1 MISRPGLRRFV
12 CFAFFSTFWVGFL
25 PGEDSRPSPVFYHA
39 ENSDDWVEHTIHMQQ
54 RYTRVLVVDSSDH
67 PPRHLGI
74 PELSL
79 NDRKSVNG
87 ATRWY
92 PVFAFFKTLQEA
104 ADAAQGGDLIAVMPG
119 NYAGF
124 VLEDKPGAADWR
136 YIHFRAMGQPGDV
149 VIDQPSRIPDWMIL
163 LRAAHHVI
171 IQGFNIA
178 GRNLPGRPPSGPRA
192 GIMLDGEFR
201 NTGKQTHHIVLVDNF
216 SHNHRKW
223 GFHTRDTHSVL
234 IQGNLFA
241 LSALEHSGYVSNGS
255 DNYVIRRNIFFGSNS
270 GGLQCNLDPLSS
282 LEDLS
287 KKPELSTYPR
297 EQPTRAWAV
306 GLLKLAA
313 ERFGENNFPDGRGVN
328 FIIEDNVMNENG
340 RAGGGSLN
348 LAGLQDSLI
357 QNNLIYNNRNHGIA
371 QWNDANPYDQAYV
384 NPGPQNPAQ
393 VKGPDDLPLWG
404 CHHNVV
410 RNNTVLMSNPGR
422 TAMQAR
428 NGSWGTKMR
437 NNILINDQSSSI
449 EIYDT
454 SIYQLDARFSVANTV
469 AYDSTA
475 GGDEVKPMPVS
486 LKSLAIHLPEGPDT
500 ITGITLERAAKEFV
514 RYGSEPWV
522 IIEGKWWRL
531 NPNRPDFHPRAYS
544 KLFANWGDAKDLAP
558 KDLEGQI
565 RNGPSLGALAPAGS
579 DER

>member
-1 MISRPGLRRFV
+1 MIPRPGLRRFV
-12 CFAFFSTFWVGFL
+12 CFAFFLTSWVGFL
-25 PGEDSRPSPVFYHA
+25 PAEANIPSPVFYHT
-39 ENSDDWVEHTIHMQQ
+39 ENSDDWVEHTIHVER
-54 RYTRVLVVDSSDH
+54 RYTRLLVVDSSLH
-67 PPRHLGI
+67 PPHHLSV
-74 PELSL
+74 PVLSL

-87 ATRWY
+87 APRRY

-119 NYAGF
+119 HYAGF
-124 VLEDKPGAADWR
+124 VLEDKPSAADWR
-136 YIHFRAMGQPGDV
+136 YIHFRAMGKPGDV
-149 VIDQPSRIPDWMIL
+149 VIDQPSRTPDWMIL

-178 GRNLPGRPPSGPRA
+178 GSNLPGRPPSGPRA

-241 LSALEHSGYVSNGS
+241 LSAMEHSGYVSNGS

-282 LEDLS
+282 LEDLT
-287 KKPELSTYPR
+287 KKPELSTYPK

-306 GLLKLAA
+306 GLLKLAT

-357 QNNLIYNNRNHGIA
+357 QNNLIYDNRNHGIA
-371 QWNDANPYDQAYV
+371 QWNDANPYDEAYV
-384 NPGPQNPAQ
+384 NPGPQNPGQ

-454 SIYQLDARFSVANTV
+454 SIYRLDAVFNVANTV

-475 GGDEVKPMPVS
+475 GGDEVQPMPVS
-486 LKSLAIHLPEGPDT
+486 LKSLAVHLPEGPDT

-531 NPNRPDFHPRAYS
+531 NPNRPDFHPRAHS

-558 KDLEGQI
+558 KDLEGQV
-565 RNGPSLGALAPAGS
+565 RNRPSLGALAPAGS
-579 DER
+579 EER